1 MNTWETYFTLSLCLV
16 ALYFFIKEVVSPDL
30 TAIIIFAALLLASE
44 FTDTSR
50 LPTSV
55 DLLAVFGNPAPMT
68 VAAMFILSRG
78 LEKSGAMETVATK
91 LTYFTRFG
99 YVPFVFI
106 LVLVT
111 GVLSAFINNTPVV
124 VVMVPVIISLARAM
138 NIAPS
143 KLLIPLSF
151 AAVSGGVCT
160 LMGTSTNLVVN
171 GMMKNAG
178 LPQLGLFELA
188 WIGVPML
195 ILTAIYL
202 AFMGKRLLPSRES
215 LTSILTEEER
225 REYLTE
231 AFVHHDSPL
240 AGKSL
245 AESGLLKQRGLRVL
259 EIIRDGVALAGVLK
273 DVPLREGDRLVLAA
287 RPSGIAKVRSTP
299 GIDLAAEAS
308 LGLETIAAH
317 EGCIVEGVIGPKSA
331 LVGSTLQQI
340 NFRQRF
346 RMIVIAIHR
355 NGVNL
360 REQSQVTPLQF
371 GDILLMMGTEK
382 ARDELRSR
390 EDVLLLDQPT
400 RSSKNF
406 NHKIPIVLG
415 TIAAVVGLSAFEIVG
430 IHVAS
435 IMGCAF
441 LFISKCLT
449 PKEGYD
455 SVEWSI
461 LIIIWGMLGLGQAME
476 ASGAAQLVVDLIMS
490 LSASVVPEAIQAIVF
505 LALLYLLTTAMTE
518 FLSNNAAAVLMVP
531 LAFGIANSLGVDAR
545 PFVIVV
551 CIAASA
557 AFATPI
563 GYQTNTYV
571 YGIGNYRFSDFCK
584 IGIPLNVLYFTGSMI
599 IIPIVWPL
607 HKVLP

>member
-1 MNTWETYFTLSLCLV
+1 MNTWETYFTLFLCV
-16 ALYFFIKEVVSPDL
+16 AALYLFIKEVISPDL
-30 TAIIIFAALLLASE
+30 TAIVIFAALLLVAE
-44 FTDTSR
+44 FSHTER
-50 LPTSV
+50 LPSSV

-68 VAAMFILSRG
+68 VAAMFVLSRG
-78 LEKSGAMETVATK
+78 LEKSGAMESVATK
-91 LTYFTRFG
+91 LNYFTRFG
-99 YVPFVFI
+99 YVPFVFL

-111 GVLSAFINNTPVV
+111 GALSAFINNTPVV
-124 VVMVPVIISLARAM
+124 VVMVPVVLALARSM
-138 NIAPS
+138 QIAPS

-160 LMGTSTNLVVN
+160 LLGTSTNLVVN
-171 GMMKNAG
+171 GMMKEANM
-178 LPQLGLFELA
+178 PQMHLFELA

-195 ILTAIYL
+195 LLTAIYL
-202 AFMGKRLLPSRES
+202 ALAGKRLLPSRES

-231 AFVHHDSPL
+231 AFVHHGSPL

-245 AESGLLKQRGLRVL
+245 TESGLLKQRGLRVL
-259 EIIRDGVALAGVLK
+259 EIIRDGVALTGTLK
-273 DVPLREGDRLVLAA
+273 DIPLVEGDRLVLAA

-299 GIDLAAEAS
+299 GIDLAAEAN

-317 EGCIVEGVIGPKSA
+317 EGCIVEGVIGPKSS
-331 LVGSTLQQI
+331 LVGFTLQQI

-360 REQSQVTPLQF
+360 REQSQTTPLQF

-390 EDVLLLDQPT
+390 EDILLLDQPN
-400 RSSKNF
+400 RPSNSF
-406 NHKIPIVLG
+406 NHKIPLVIG
-415 TIAAVVGLSAFEIVG
+415 TIAAVVALSAFEVVG

-435 IMGCAF
+435 IIGCAF
-441 LFISKCLT
+441 LFITKCLT

-455 SVEWSI
+455 SIEWSI

-476 ASGAAQLVVDLIMS
+476 VSGAAQLVVDMIMS
-490 LSASVVPEAIQAIVF
+490 ASSAIVPEAMKAMVL
-505 LALLYLLTTAMTE
+505 LALFFLITTVMTE
-518 FLSNNAAAVLMVP
+518 FLSNNAAAVLMFP
-531 LAFGIANSLGVDAR
+531 LALRISESLGVDSR
-545 PFVIVV
+545 PFMIVI

-571 YGIGNYRFSDFCK
+571 YGIGNYKFSDFCK
-584 IGIPLNVLYFTGSMI
+584 IGIPLNLLYFIGSMI
-599 IIPIVWPL
+599 IIPMIWPL
-607 HKVLP
+607 QQVIP